1 MGHKD
6 GMVLTGIAAAFGG
19 VATSAMAQV
28 GNIPDR
34 NSYYHHGYDM
44 MWGGT
49 HWGGFGM
56 FLGPLFIILT
66 VAAIVVGVVYIL
78 RQSAGAGSATAG
90 QAGQDRAL
98 AILKER
104 YAKGEIDSEEFAER
118 RKLLAD

>member
-1 MGHKD
+1 MSPKH
-6 GMVLTGIAAAFGG
+6 GMVLTGIAGAFGG
-19 VATSAMAQV
+19 IATSTMAQV

-44 MWGGT
+44 MWGGN

-56 FLGPLFIILT
+56 LLGPLFIILT

-78 RQSAGAGSATAG
+78 RQSTGIGSAVAAQT
-90 QAGQDRAL
+90 GQDRAL

>member
-1 MGHKD
+1 MRRKD
-6 GMVLTGIAAAFGG
+6 GMVMTGIAAVYGG
-19 VATSAMAQV
+19 IATSAMAQV

-44 MWGGT
+44 MWGGN

-56 FLGPLFIILT
+56 LIGTLFIILT
-66 VAAIVVGVVYIL
+66 VAAIVVGVVYVL
-78 RQSAGAGSATAG
+78 RQSAGTGAATAR
-90 QAGQDRAL
+90 QIGQDRAL

-118 RKLLAD
+118 RKLVVD